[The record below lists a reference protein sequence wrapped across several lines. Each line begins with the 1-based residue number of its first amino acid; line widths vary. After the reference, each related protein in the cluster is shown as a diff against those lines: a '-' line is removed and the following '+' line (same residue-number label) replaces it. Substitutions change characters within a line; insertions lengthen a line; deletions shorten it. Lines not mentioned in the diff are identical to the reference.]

1 MLERGEIGFTL
12 ADALL
17 AEYDRRVQ
25 NETLYGFLPSLTFI
39 VKKMN
44 QRLTG
49 TKTNQLKKGNAVRS
63 DACSHLPDGTF
74 LRIWPIKVAE

>member
-1 MLERGEIGFTL
+1 M
-12 ADALL
+12 ASYLL
-17 AEYDRRVQ
+17 Q
-25 NETLYGFLPSLTFI
+25 HLLLN
-39 VKKMN
+39 KMN